1 MSDGPAPSMF
11 TVPDPPVS
19 VRGRRTREN
28 LIEAA
33 RTVFEKVG
41 FLDAR
46 LIDITTEAGCSA
58 GTFYTYFE
66 TKEQIFAAVMDRAR
80 EEMLHPGVPHVT
92 ERDDPRA
99 VIEASTRAYLEAYR
113 GNARLMAVLEQVAN
127 IAPEFRRLRND
138 RAKAF
143 IARNARGIAELQERG
158 LADRTVD
165 PELASS
171 ILSGMISRLAFSY
184 FVADVQL
191 GEFPRT
197 DLDTLAE
204 TAARLWANALLIGEK
219 S

>member
-1 MSDGPAPSMF
+1 MSR
-11 TVPDPPVS
+11 
-19 VRGRRTREN
+19 RGRRTRES

-33 RTVFEKVG
+33 RTVFEEVG

-99 VIEASTRAYLEAYR
+99 VIAATTRAYLEAYR
-113 GNARLMAVLEQVAN
+113 GNARLMAVLEQVSN

-138 RAKAF
+138 RAQAF

-158 LADRTVD
+158 LADPTVD

-171 ILSGMISRLAFSY
+171 ILSGMISRLAFAH

-191 GEFPRT
+191 GEYPRT

-204 TAARLWANALLIGEK
+204 TAARLWANALLIRETTAP
-219 S
+219 